1 MVWLFASAT
10 VAELNRAAM
19 TEPAKSPK
27 AMAVKRFG
35 RALTYPCKRNRRGHG
50 TGNYTGHGR
59 WTERKEL
66 VSRLEEEEKKRLII
80 LSGICGGGSPGPI
93 QSNIDQ
99 LESRRIE
106 LLAQLEECNAELAL
120 EKQKLADL
128 PKVVEEQKSKLKASI
143 KHLAEMTKSLKV
155 IPETDAQ
162 DAQAIEEVMQIRQR
176 AISAIQRYIAE

>member
-59 WTERKEL
+59 WTVKSGGAICAGKMDLAHHGDSIFVIDGKKLIQERKEL

-80 LSGICGGGSPGPI
+80 LSGICGGG
-93 QSNIDQ
+93 
-99 LESRRIE
+99 R
-106 LLAQLEECNAELAL
+106 
-120 EKQKLADL
+120 
-128 PKVVEEQKSKLKASI
+128 
-143 KHLAEMTKSLKV
+143 
-155 IPETDAQ
+155 
-162 DAQAIEEVMQIRQR
+162 
-176 AISAIQRYIAE
+176 